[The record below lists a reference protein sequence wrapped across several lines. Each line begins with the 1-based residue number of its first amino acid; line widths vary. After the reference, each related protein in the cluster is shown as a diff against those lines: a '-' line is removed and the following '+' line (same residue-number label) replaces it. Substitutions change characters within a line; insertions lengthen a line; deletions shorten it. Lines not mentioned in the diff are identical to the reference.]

1 MRGAVSLEDVVVRYG
16 DVTAV
21 DRLSLAIEPGEFVSL
36 LGPSGCGKTST
47 LRVIAG
53 FESADSGVVR
63 LSGDD
68 VRGVPPH
75 RRDVNTVF
83 QQYALFPH
91 LSVAENVAFGLR
103 RARVPKEDVGPRV
116 ATALDMVR
124 LRPLAGRK
132 PAQLSGGQQQRVA
145 VARALVNEPAVLLLD
160 EPLGSLDR
168 ALRAE
173 LQVELQVLHE
183 KVGATFVYVTHD
195 QEEAL
200 AMSDRIAVLLNGRLQ
215 QIGTP
220 DDVYDRPVNAFVAG
234 FLGGH
239 VFLPG
244 TAGPGADRVLG
255 DGWVVRGTAG
265 PDAAVPGGDAVA
277 AVRPEAVELLDAPV
291 EGGGLNSMPG
301 TVAAVSHL
309 GETRLHVVH
318 LDAGVELHSRRPRGA
333 AASRRPGDRVW
344 CTWPAEST
352 FVFRQP

>member
-1 MRGAVSLEDVVVRYG
+1 VRGAVRLEDVVVRYG

-21 DRLSLAIEPGEFVSL
+21 DHLSLAVEPGEFVSL
-36 LGPSGCGKTST
+36 LGPSGCGKTTT

-53 FESADSGVVR
+53 FESADAGRVE
-63 LSGDD
+63 LSGAD
-68 VRGVPPH
+68 VGGVPPH

-103 RARVPKEDVGPRV
+103 RAGVPKADVGPRV

-124 LRPLAGRK
+124 LRSLAGRK
-132 PAQLSGGQQQRVA
+132 PSQLSGGQQQRVA
-145 VARALVNEPAVLLLD
+145 VARALVNEPAVVLLD

-168 ALRAE
+168 ALRAD

-183 KVGATFVYVTHD
+183 KVGATFLYVTHD

-200 AMSDRIAVLLNGRLQ
+200 AMSDRIAVLLDGRLQ
-215 QIGTP
+215 QVGTP
-220 DDVYDRPVNAFVAG
+220 DDVYDRPANAFVAG

-244 TAGPGADRVLG
+244 TAGPGADHVIG
-255 DGWVVRGTAG
+255 DGWLVRGAAG
-265 PDAAVPGGDAVA
+265 ADAAEPGAAAVA
-277 AVRPEAVELLDAPV
+277 AIRPDDVELLDAPP
-291 EGGGLNSMPG
+291 EGDAVNAVSG

-309 GETRLHVVH
+309 GEARLHVVH
-318 LDAGVELHSRRPRGA
+318 LDSGLELRSRRPRGA
-333 AASRRPGDRVW
+333 ASPHRPGDRVW

-352 FVFRQP
+352 LVFRQQ